1 MEGVENVKS
10 KSSWVI
16 WQLPRELRGWMRT
29 SMGGWGLVANSKG
42 QVLQKIPF
50 LPSSSSM
57 SVFLSASMDQTY

>member
-1 MEGVENVKS
+1 
-10 KSSWVI
+10 
-16 WQLPRELRGWMRT
+16 
-29 SMGGWGLVANSKG
+29 MGGWGLVANSKG